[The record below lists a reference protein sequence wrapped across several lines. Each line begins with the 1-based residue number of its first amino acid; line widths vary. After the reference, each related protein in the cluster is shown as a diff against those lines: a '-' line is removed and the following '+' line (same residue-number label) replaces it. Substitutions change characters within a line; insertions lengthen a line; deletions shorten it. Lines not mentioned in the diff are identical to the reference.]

1 MAKTAS
7 MYIRID
13 PQVKAD
19 VEAIYSRYG
28 MSLTEAINIFLHQS
42 RNVGGLPFELRAGNL
57 PSIKKVIHDNAM
69 GCLHEYANP
78 ALIPLEEGA
87 WERMALERYERY
99 DNS

>member
-42 RNVGGLPFELRAGNL
+42 RNLGGLPFDLRWGGQPQEKAKNSHSALG
-57 PSIKKVIHDNAM
+57 I
-69 GCLHEYANP
+69 LHEYANP
-78 ALIPLEEGA
+78 ALIPMEEDA
-87 WERMALERYERY
+87 WAKAMEEKHG
-99 DNS
+99 NP